1 MRKTGKQRKLEI
13 IEATLDLASNQGVA
27 RVTTQAIADQ
37 VGIAHATVFRHF
49 KTRDE
54 IFAAALQHIVQRMMA
69 NLKPWIEGSE
79 PVDQRLRGLIEAQYQ
94 FFSEN
99 RGLPRLLFSD
109 RLCLESS
116 ELKRVIQQA
125 MSRFTSR
132 IEGMLCEG
140 VEAGLFRNDLVCKEA
155 ARYLIALFQ
164 GLMMRWSVFD
174 FEFSIEIEGKQ
185 VWRFFDSAI
194 RTNSHTEH

>member
-1 MRKTGKQRKLEI
+1 MRKTGEQRKLEI
-13 IEATLDLASNQGVA
+13 IKATLELASSQGVA
-27 RVTTQAIADQ
+27 RVTTQAIADK

-49 KTRDE
+49 KSRDE

-69 NLKPWIEGSE
+69 NLEPWFESSK
-79 PVDQRLRGLIEAQYQ
+79 PVDQRLRCLVEAQFL
-94 FFSEN
+94 FFSAN

-109 RLCLESS
+109 RLHLESS

-132 IEGMLCEG
+132 IEAMLLEG
-140 VEAGLFRNDLVCKEA
+140 VDAGLFRKNLVSKDT

-174 FEFSIEIEGKQ
+174 FEFSIEKEGQQ
-185 VWRFFDSAI
+185 VWRFYDSAI
-194 RTNSHTEH
+194 RAN